1 MWKNLLARLGVGGA
15 SVDLQL
21 DRDAFRVGEEVTGKI
36 VISGGT
42 VAQKVNDLTVSLV
55 MEVRVH
61 NRLAT
66 RTVHRIPVLHQVTVP
81 PQPHREEVPFSFVLP
96 ANLAISSSSV
106 RYGFRT
112 QLDVDFAVD
121 PKDFDPIT
129 VLPDKPTERLF
140 RAIEQLGFRR
150 KAEWGKLTAYGQ
162 EFEYFSANPQ
172 LPIKEW
178 EFLLRKTADT
188 FYLLSEVEWVRG
200 GWLARE
206 AERKLEIA
214 VPVRLLEEGQE
225 QALVAHL
232 KETLERVLADPHHAP
247 QISLHSWHL
256 GQSPGHPGHWHGGH
270 AHGHVP
276 GTGIGP
282 FAAGMVGGFLLA
294 ELLDELGDA
303 VEAAGDMLDGD
314 MFDGDDGDWL

>member
-15 SVDLQL
+15 TVDLQL
-21 DRDAFRVGEEVTGKI
+21 DRDAYRVGEEVTGKI

-42 VAQKVNDLTVSLV
+42 VAQPVNDLTVSLV
-55 MEVRVH
+55 MQVRLHDRHV
-61 NRLAT
+61 T
-66 RTVHRIPVLHQVTVP
+66 QTVHRIPVLHGVTVP
-81 PQPHREEVPFSFVLP
+81 PKPHREEVPFTFVLP
-96 ANLAISSSSV
+96 ANLAISSPSV

-121 PKDFDPIT
+121 PKDFDPIA
-129 VLPDKPTERLF
+129 VLPDRPTERLF

-150 KAEWGKLTAYGQ
+150 KAEWGKLTPYGQ

-178 EFLLRKTADT
+178 EFLLRKTSET
-188 FYLLSEVEWVRG
+188 FYLLSELEWMHG

-206 AERKLEIA
+206 MERKLEIA
-214 VPVRLLEEGQE
+214 VPVRLLEDGQE
-225 QALVAHL
+225 EALVAHL

-247 QISLHSWHL
+247 QFTLPAW
-256 GQSPGHPGHWHGGH
+256 HPGHGHGGH
-270 AHGHVP
+270 AHGHSH
-276 GTGIGP
+276 GTGMGQ

-303 VEAAGDMLDGD
+303 VDAAEDLLDGD
-314 MFDGDDGDWL
+314 VFDGDDGDWL